1 METGSTYSS
10 VTIGC
15 SVLMEVISLII
26 MIIIIV
32 IIIIIIIIMVLM
44 MIIIILILLLL
55 NCYYRKH
62 LHEFQARSVDE

>member
-15 SVLMEVISLII
+15 SVLMEVISFII
-26 MIIIIV
+26 MIIII
-32 IIIIIIIIMVLM
+32 MVM

-55 NCYYRKH
+55 NCYCRKH

>member
-26 MIIIIV
+26 MIIM
-32 IIIIIIIIMVLM
+32 IIIIIIIMVLM

-55 NCYYRKH
+55 NCYCRKH

>member
-26 MIIIIV
+26 MIIII
-32 IIIIIIIIMVLM
+32 IMVLM

-55 NCYYRKH
+55 NCFCRKH

>member
-1 METGSTYSS
+1 METGSTYLS

-26 MIIIIV
+26 MIIII
-32 IIIIIIIIMVLM
+32 IMVM
-44 MIIIILILLLL
+44 MIIMILILLLL
-55 NCYYRKH
+55 NCYCRKH

>member
-26 MIIIIV
+26 MIIII
-32 IIIIIIIIMVLM
+32 IMVM

-55 NCYYRKH
+55 NCYCRKY

>member
-32 IIIIIIIIMVLM
+32 IIIIIIIMVLM

-55 NCYYRKH
+55 NCYCRKH

>member
-26 MIIIIV
+26 MIIII
-32 IIIIIIIIMVLM
+32 MVM

-55 NCYYRKH
+55 NCYCRKH